1 MISPRSVTNR
11 VGSGLIT
18 AAKNSVTKIKEST
31 QRISKVSDKD
41 QKFVMNYV
49 QFFGSKK
56 TAKILKKSLESIK
69 QSIVAT
75 LEIASTL
82 KKFIGEA
89 SKMMKKRGGGL
100 FGGGGIGSLIG
111 GGLLKGI
118 VGGGLGLMFGK
129 GALIVLGL
137 LAAGGIA
144 VLLYQY
150 RDEVFNFLIDFFL
163 DRRDQIADIIS
174 PIIQQQIDKVF
185 YPDKLQEEDIETMSL
200 LNSKIDEIMDDNEL
214 RENLE
219 KKYKMKI
226 PEGDE
231 DAAFEVAKKVLIDEA
246 KKMGPQRDDFPFTRA
261 GGKQYSEAME
271 EFDKES
277 IDRRIAFLNDKANR
291 GILKDDGTV
300 VPLSALLGR
309 QFVTP
314 FDTQVTIAYERYDP
328 KRKFN
333 LLKRQIELDG
343 SLAISKDKAERAL
356 VNGTEVERLF
366 AQDILSIV
374 DSLRESGLDDK
385 GLNQMDVK
393 QFTPST
399 KDTLVSAASN
409 INTKDIERQFP
420 GTVVAFNP
428 NGNGKNK
435 SNASTGGKGGGE
447 VLNGSNESGAS
458 SGTNGFLASSNSDDS
473 TLKSRTMLEIC

>member
-1 MISPRSVTNR
+1 MISPRSVTR
-11 VGSGLIT
+11 SITGQIGSRMGSGLIT
-18 AAKNSVTKIKEST
+18 AAKNSVSKIQEST
-31 QRISKVSDKD
+31 KNITKVSDKD
-41 QKFVMNYV
+41 QKFAMNYV

-100 FGGGGIGSLIG
+100 FTGGGIGSLI
-111 GGLLKGI
+111 
-118 VGGGLGLMFGK
+118 GGGLGLMFGK
-129 GALIVLGL
+129 GALITLGL

-150 RDEVFNFLIDFFL
+150 REEVFDFLRDFFL

-185 YPDKLQEEDIETMSL
+185 YPKKLQDEDVETMSL
-200 LNSKIDEIMDDNEL
+200 LNEKIDEIMRDDEL
-214 RENLE
+214 REKLE
-219 KKYKMKI
+219 KEYNMEI
-226 PEGDE
+226 PKDDE
-231 DAAFEVAKKVLIDEA
+231 DKAFEAAKKVLIDEA
-246 KKMGPQRDDFPFTRA
+246 KNMGPQRDEYDYTRA
-261 GGKQYSEAME
+261 GAKQYSEDMAK
-271 EFDKES
+271 FDKEA
-277 IDRRIAFLNDKANR
+277 IDRRIDLLKFDKANR

-314 FDTQVTIAYERYDP
+314 FDTQVTMAYERYDP

-333 LLKRQIELDG
+333 MLKRQIELDG

-356 VNGTEVERLF
+356 VNGTEAERLF

-374 DSLRESGLDDK
+374 DSLRESGQDYEGLD
-385 GLNQMDVK
+385 QMNVK
-393 QFTPST
+393 QFTPTT
-399 KDTLVSAASN
+399 KDNLVSAASN

-435 SNASTGGKGGGE
+435 SNASAGGGGGGE

-458 SGTNGFLASSNSDDS
+458 SGTNGFLASSNPDDS

>member
-1 MISPRSVTNR
+1 M
-11 VGSGLIT
+11 IT
-18 AAKNSVTKIKEST
+18 AAKNSVSKIQEST
-31 QRISKVSDKD
+31 KRISKVSDKD

-100 FGGGGIGSLIG
+100 FTGGGIGSLI
-111 GGLLKGI
+111 
-118 VGGGLGLMFGK
+118 GGGLGLMFGK
-129 GALIVLGL
+129 GALITLGL

-150 RDEVFNFLIDFFL
+150 REEVFDFLKDFFL

-174 PIIQQQIDKVF
+174 PIIQNQIEKIF
-185 YPDKLQEEDIETMSL
+185 YPDKLQKEDVETMSL
-200 LNSKIDEIMDDNEL
+200 LNEKIKEIMNRSEFTGTEDDAFDLAKDEL
-214 RENLE
+214 IKEAEN
-219 KKYKMKI
+219 
-226 PEGDE
+226 
-231 DAAFEVAKKVLIDEA
+231 
-246 KKMGPQRDDFPFTRA
+246 MGPQRDDFSRRQIRK
-261 GGKQYSEAME
+261 GEYSEALRN
-271 EFDKES
+271 FDFEA
-277 IDRRIAFLNDKANR
+277 IQRRINFLNNKANR
-291 GILKDDGTV
+291 GIIDPDSEKVVRGT
-300 VPLSALLGR
+300 ALLGR
-309 QFVTP
+309 QFVSP
-314 FDTQVTIAYERYDP
+314 FDTQVTMAYERYNP
-328 KRKFN
+328 KQKFN
-333 LLKRQIELDG
+333 LLKKQIDLDG
-343 SLAISKDKAERAL
+343 NLAISKDKAERAL
-356 VNGTEVERLF
+356 ANSSSSRAEKLF

-374 DSLRESGLDDK
+374 GSLRESGQGYDGLD
-385 GLNQMDVK
+385 QMDVK
-393 QFTPST
+393 KFTPST

-409 INTKDIERQFP
+409 INAKNMERQFP
-420 GTVVAFNP
+420 ETVVAFNP

-435 SNASTGGKGGGE
+435 SNASPAGGGGGGE

>member
-100 FGGGGIGSLIG
+100 FTGGGIGSLI
-111 GGLLKGI
+111 
-118 VGGGLGLMFGK
+118 GGGLGLMFGK
-129 GALIVLGL
+129 GALITLGL

-150 RDEVFNFLIDFFL
+150 REEVFDFLTDFFL
-163 DRRDQIADIIS
+163 DRRDQIADIIQ
-174 PIIQQQIDKVF
+174 PIIQRQIDKVF

-356 VNGTEVERLF
+356 VNGTQAERLF

-374 DSLRESGLDDK
+374 DSLRESGQDYEGLD
-385 GLNQMDVK
+385 QMNVK

>member
-100 FGGGGIGSLIG
+100 FTGGGIGSLI
-111 GGLLKGI
+111 
-118 VGGGLGLMFGK
+118 GGGLGLMFGK
-129 GALIVLGL
+129 GALITLGL

-150 RDEVFNFLIDFFL
+150 REEVFDFLTDFFL
-163 DRRDQIADIIS
+163 DRRDQIADIIQ
-174 PIIQQQIDKVF
+174 PIIQRQIDKVF
-185 YPDKLQEEDIETMSL
+185 YPDKLQKEDVETMSL
-200 LNSKIDEIMDDNEL
+200 LNEKIDEIMEDDEL
-214 RENLE
+214 REELV
-219 KKYKMKI
+219 KKYNISTKGMNI
-226 PEGDE
+226 E
-231 DAAFEVAKKVLIDEA
+231 DVAFEVAKEVLKDEA
-246 KKMGPQRDDFPFTRA
+246 EKMGPQREEFPFTRA
-261 GGKQYSEAME
+261 GGKQYSEAMA

-277 IDRRIAFLNDKANR
+277 RDRRIAFLEDKANR

-314 FDTQVTIAYERYDP
+314 FDTQVTTAYERYDP

-333 LLKRQIELDG
+333 LLKEQIRLDG
-343 SLAISKDKAERAL
+343 NLAVSKDKAERAL
-356 VNGTEVERLF
+356 ESGNEVERLF
-366 AQDILSIV
+366 AQDLLSII
-374 DSLRESGLDDK
+374 DSLRESGQGYD

-393 QFTPST
+393 QFTPTT
-399 KDTLVSAASN
+399 KDNLVSAASN

-420 GTVVAFNP
+420 GTVVAFNR
-428 NGNGKNK
+428 GGQGRNK
-435 SNASTGGKGGGE
+435 RGANMGGAGGGE
-447 VLNGSNESGAS
+447 VLNGPNESGTS

>member
-31 QRISKVSDKD
+31 QKISKVSDKD

-82 KKFIGEA
+82 KKFIGKA

-111 GGLLKGI
+111 GGLGLMFGK
-118 VGGGLGLMFGK
+118 GLGLMFGK
-129 GALIVLGL
+129 GALILLGL

-150 RDEVFNFLIDFFL
+150 REQVFDFLKDFFL
-163 DRRDQIADIIS
+163 DRRDQIADIIQ
-174 PIIQQQIDKVF
+174 PIIRNQIEKIF
-185 YPDKLQEEDIETMSL
+185 YPDKLQKEDVETKRL
-200 LNSKIDEIMDDNEL
+200 LNQKIDDIMRDDEL
-214 RENLE
+214 REKLE
-219 KKYKMKI
+219 KEYNMEI
-226 PEGDE
+226 PKDDE
-231 DAAFEVAKKVLIDEA
+231 DKAFEAAKKVLIDEA
-246 KKMGPQRDDFPFTRA
+246 EKMGPQRDKFPFTRA
-261 GGKQYSEAME
+261 GGKQYSEAMA

-291 GILKDDGTV
+291 GILKDDDTV

-333 LLKRQIELDG
+333 MLKRQIELDG

-356 VNGTEVERLF
+356 ANGTQAERLF

-385 GLNQMDVK
+385 GLDQMDVK
-393 QFTPST
+393 KFTPTT
-399 KDTLVSAASN
+399 KDNLVSAASN

-420 GTVVAFNP
+420 ETLVAFNP
-428 NGNGKNK
+428 NRNGKNK
-435 SNASTGGKGGGE
+435 SNASAGGGGGGE
-447 VLNGSNESGAS
+447 LLNGSNESGAS

>member
-111 GGLLKGI
+111 GGL
-118 VGGGLGLMFGK
+118 GLMFGK
-129 GALIVLGL
+129 GALITLGL

-150 RDEVFNFLIDFFL
+150 REEVFDFLTDFFL
-163 DRRDQIADIIS
+163 DRRDQIADIIQ
-174 PIIQQQIDKVF
+174 PIIQRQIDKVF
-185 YPDKLQEEDIETMSL
+185 YPDKLQEEDVETMSL

-214 RENLE
+214 REELV
-219 KKYKMKI
+219 KKYNISTKGMNI
-226 PEGDE
+226 E
-231 DAAFEVAKKVLIDEA
+231 DVAFEVAKKVLIDEA
-246 KKMGPQRDDFPFTRA
+246 KNMGPQRDEFPFTRA
-261 GGKQYSEAME
+261 GGKQYSEAMA

-277 IDRRIAFLNDKANR
+277 EDRRIAFLNDKANR

-314 FDTQVTIAYERYDP
+314 FDTQVTTAYERYDP

-333 LLKRQIELDG
+333 LLKEQIRLDG
-343 SLAISKDKAERAL
+343 NLAVSKDKAERAL
-356 VNGTEVERLF
+356 ESGNKVERLF
-366 AQDILSIV
+366 AQDLLSII
-374 DSLRESGLDDK
+374 DSLRESGQGYD

-393 QFTPST
+393 QFTPTT
-399 KDTLVSAASN
+399 KDNLVSAASN

-435 SNASTGGKGGGE
+435 SNASAGGGGGGE

>member
-100 FGGGGIGSLIG
+100 FTGGGIGSLIG
-111 GGLLKGI
+111 GGL
-118 VGGGLGLMFGK
+118 GLLFGK
-129 GALIVLGL
+129 GALITLGL

-150 RDEVFNFLIDFFL
+150 REEVFDFLKDFFL

-185 YPDKLQEEDIETMSL
+185 YPDKLQKEDIETKDL
-200 LNSKIDEIMDDNEL
+200 LNKKIDEIMENDEL
-214 RENLE
+214 REKLE
-219 KKYKMKI
+219 KKYNI
-226 PEGDE
+226 PLPEDKE
-231 DAAFEVAKKVLIDEA
+231 DAAFELAKKVLIDEA
-246 KKMGPQRDDFPFTRA
+246 ENMGPQRDKFPFTRS
-261 GGKQYSEAME
+261 GGKLYSEAMAK
-271 EFDKES
+271 FDKES
-277 IDRRIAFLNDKANR
+277 RDRRIALLKDDKANR

-356 VNGTEVERLF
+356 VNGTQAERLF

-435 SNASTGGKGGGE
+435 SNASAGGVGGGE
-447 VLNGSNESGAS
+447 VLNGPNESGTS

>member
-100 FGGGGIGSLIG
+100 FTGGGIGSLI
-111 GGLLKGI
+111 
-118 VGGGLGLMFGK
+118 GGGLGLMFGK
-129 GALIVLGL
+129 GALITLGL

-144 VLLYQY
+144 VLLYQF

-185 YPDKLQEEDIETMSL
+185 YPKKLQDEDIETKIL
-200 LNSKIDEIMDDNEL
+200 LNQKIDEIMENDEL
-214 RENLE
+214 RKDLE
-219 KKYKMKI
+219 EKFKGKL
-226 PEGDE
+226 PEDEE
-231 DAAFEVAKKVLIDEA
+231 DAAFELAKKVLIDEA
-246 KKMGPQRDDFPFTRA
+246 KNMGPQREKFPRGRL
-261 GGKQYSEAME
+261 GGKQYSEAMA

-277 IDRRIAFLNDKANR
+277 IDRRIALLRDDKANR

-356 VNGTEVERLF
+356 ANGTQAERLF

-435 SNASTGGKGGGE
+435 SNASAGGGGGGE
-447 VLNGSNESGAS
+447 VLNGSNESGTS

>member
-100 FGGGGIGSLIG
+100 FTGGGIGSLI
-111 GGLLKGI
+111 
-118 VGGGLGLMFGK
+118 GGGLGLMFGK
-129 GALIVLGL
+129 GALITLGL

-150 RDEVFNFLIDFFL
+150 REEVFDFLTDFFL
-163 DRRDQIADIIS
+163 DRRDQIADIIQ
-174 PIIQQQIDKVF
+174 PIIQRQIDKVF

-333 LLKRQIELDG
+333 MLKEQIRLDG

-356 VNGTEVERLF
+356 ANGTQAERLF

-435 SNASTGGKGGGE
+435 SNASAGGGGGGE

>member
-31 QRISKVSDKD
+31 QKISKVSDKD

-111 GGLLKGI
+111 GGL
-118 VGGGLGLMFGK
+118 GLMFGK
-129 GALIVLGL
+129 GALITLGL

-150 RDEVFNFLIDFFL
+150 RDEVFNFLTDFFL

-174 PIIQQQIDKVF
+174 PIIQQQIDKIF
-185 YPDKLQEEDIETMSL
+185 YPDKLQDEDVETKRL
-200 LNSKIDEIMDDNEL
+200 LNQKIDEIMDDKEL
-214 RENLE
+214 REELE
-219 KKYKMKI
+219 KEYKITLPKD
-226 PEGDE
+226 EE
-231 DAAFEVAKKVLIDEA
+231 DAAFELAKKVLIDEA
-246 KKMGPQRDDFPFTRA
+246 EKMGPQRDEYDDTRSGA
-261 GGKQYSEAME
+261 KKYSEAMA

-277 IDRRIAFLNDKANR
+277 RDRRIALLKDDKANR

-333 LLKRQIELDG
+333 MLKRQIELDG

-356 VNGTEVERLF
+356 ANGTQAERLF

-385 GLNQMDVK
+385 GLDQMDVK
-393 QFTPST
+393 KFTPTT
-399 KDTLVSAASN
+399 KDNLVSAASN

-435 SNASTGGKGGGE
+435 SNASAGGGGGGE

>member
-41 QKFVMNYV
+41 QKFAMNYV

-100 FGGGGIGSLIG
+100 FTGGGIGSLI
-111 GGLLKGI
+111 
-118 VGGGLGLMFGK
+118 GGGLGLMFGK
-129 GALIVLGL
+129 GALITLGL

-150 RDEVFNFLIDFFL
+150 REEVFDFLPDFFL
-163 DRRDQIADIIS
+163 DRRDQIADIIQ
-174 PIIQQQIDKVF
+174 PIIQRQIDKVF

-219 KKYKMKI
+219 KNYKMKI
-226 PEGDE
+226 REGDE
-231 DAAFEVAKKVLIDEA
+231 DAAFEVAKKV
-246 KKMGPQRDDFPFTRA
+246 
-261 GGKQYSEAME
+261 
-271 EFDKES
+271 
-277 IDRRIAFLNDKANR
+277 
-291 GILKDDGTV
+291 
-300 VPLSALLGR
+300 
-309 QFVTP
+309 
-314 FDTQVTIAYERYDP
+314 
-328 KRKFN
+328 
-333 LLKRQIELDG
+333 
-343 SLAISKDKAERAL
+343 
-356 VNGTEVERLF
+356 
-366 AQDILSIV
+366 
-374 DSLRESGLDDK
+374 
-385 GLNQMDVK
+385 
-393 QFTPST
+393 
-399 KDTLVSAASN
+399 
-409 INTKDIERQFP
+409 
-420 GTVVAFNP
+420 
-428 NGNGKNK
+428 
-435 SNASTGGKGGGE
+435 
-447 VLNGSNESGAS
+447 
-458 SGTNGFLASSNSDDS
+458 
-473 TLKSRTMLEIC
+473 

>member
-100 FGGGGIGSLIG
+100 FTGGGIGSLI
-111 GGLLKGI
+111 
-118 VGGGLGLMFGK
+118 GGGLGLMFGK
-129 GALIVLGL
+129 GALITLGL

-144 VLLYQY
+144 VLLYQF

-185 YPDKLQEEDIETMSL
+185 YPKKLQDEDIETKIL
-200 LNSKIDEIMDDNEL
+200 LNQKIDEIMENDEL
-214 RENLE
+214 RKDLEEKFKGKLPEN
-219 KKYKMKI
+219 K
-226 PEGDE
+226 E
-231 DAAFEVAKKVLIDEA
+231 DAAFELAKKVLIDEA
-246 KKMGPQRDDFPFTRA
+246 EKMGPQRADFPFTRA
-261 GGKQYSEAME
+261 GGKQYSEAMA

-277 IDRRIAFLNDKANR
+277 IDRRIALLRDDKANR

-356 VNGTEVERLF
+356 INGTEAERLF

-435 SNASTGGKGGGE
+435 SNASAGGGGGGE

>member
-1 MISPRSVTNR
+1 
-11 VGSGLIT
+11 
-18 AAKNSVTKIKEST
+18 
-31 QRISKVSDKD
+31 
-41 QKFVMNYV
+41 
-49 QFFGSKK
+49 
-56 TAKILKKSLESIK
+56 
-69 QSIVAT
+69 
-75 LEIASTL
+75 
-82 KKFIGEA
+82 
-89 SKMMKKRGGGL
+89 
-100 FGGGGIGSLIG
+100 
-111 GGLLKGI
+111 
-118 VGGGLGLMFGK
+118 
-129 GALIVLGL
+129 
-137 LAAGGIA
+137 
-144 VLLYQY
+144 
-150 RDEVFNFLIDFFL
+150 
-163 DRRDQIADIIS
+163 
-174 PIIQQQIDKVF
+174 
-185 YPDKLQEEDIETMSL
+185 MSL

-356 VNGTEVERLF
+356 VNGTQAERLF

-435 SNASTGGKGGGE
+435 SNTSAGGGGGGE
-447 VLNGSNESGAS
+447 VLNGSNESGTS

>member
-100 FGGGGIGSLIG
+100 FTGGGIGSLI
-111 GGLLKGI
+111 
-118 VGGGLGLMFGK
+118 GGGLGLMFGK
-129 GALIVLGL
+129 GALITLGL

-150 RDEVFNFLIDFFL
+150 REEVFDFLTDFFL
-163 DRRDQIADIIS
+163 DRRDQIADIIQ
-174 PIIQQQIDKVF
+174 PIIQRQIDKVF

-356 VNGTEVERLF
+356 VNGTQAERLF

-374 DSLRESGLDDK
+374 DSLRESGQDYEGLD
-385 GLNQMDVK
+385 QMNVK

-435 SNASTGGKGGGE
+435 SNASAGGGGGGE

>member
-1 MISPRSVTNR
+1 M
-11 VGSGLIT
+11 GSGLIT
-18 AAKNSVTKIKEST
+18 AAKNSVSKIQEST
-31 QRISKVSDKD
+31 KNITKVSDKD
-41 QKFVMNYV
+41 QKFAMNYV

-89 SKMMKKRGGGL
+89 SKMTKKRGGGL
-100 FGGGGIGSLIG
+100 FTGGGIGSLI
-111 GGLLKGI
+111 
-118 VGGGLGLMFGK
+118 GGGLGLMFGK
-129 GALIVLGL
+129 GALITLGL

-150 RDEVFNFLIDFFL
+150 REEVFDFLRDFFL
-163 DRRDQIADIIS
+163 DRRDQIADIIQ

-185 YPDKLQEEDIETMSL
+185 YPDKLQKEDVETMSL
-200 LNSKIDEIMDDNEL
+200 LNEKIDEIMENDEL
-214 RENLE
+214 REKLE
-219 KKYKMKI
+219 KEYNMEL
-226 PEGDE
+226 PEDKE
-231 DAAFEVAKKVLIDEA
+231 DAAFELAKKVLIDEA
-246 KKMGPQRDDFPFTRA
+246 ENMGPKRDDFSRRQIRK
-261 GGKQYSEAME
+261 GEYGEALRN
-271 EFDKES
+271 FDFEAVQ
-277 IDRRIAFLNDKANR
+277 RRKDFLENKANR

-314 FDTQVTIAYERYDP
+314 FDTQVTMAYERYDP

-333 LLKRQIELDG
+333 MLKRQIELDG

-356 VNGTEVERLF
+356 VNGTEAERLF

-385 GLNQMDVK
+385 GLDQMNVK
-393 QFTPST
+393 QFTPTT
-399 KDTLVSAASN
+399 KNNLVSAASN

-435 SNASTGGKGGGE
+435 SNASAGGGGGGE
-447 VLNGSNESGAS
+447 VLNGSNDSGAS

>member
-18 AAKNSVTKIKEST
+18 AAKNSVSKIQEST
-31 QRISKVSDKD
+31 KRISKVSDKD

-82 KKFIGEA
+82 KKFIGKA

-111 GGLLKGI
+111 GGL
-118 VGGGLGLMFGK
+118 GLMFGK
-129 GALIVLGL
+129 GALITLGL

-150 RDEVFNFLIDFFL
+150 REEVFDFLTDFFL
-163 DRRDQIADIIS
+163 DRRDQIADIIQ
-174 PIIQQQIDKVF
+174 PIIQRQIDKVF

-309 QFVTP
+309 QFVSP
-314 FDTQVTIAYERYDP
+314 FDTQVTMAYERYDP
-328 KRKFN
+328 KEKFN
-333 LLKRQIELDG
+333 LLKKQIELDG

-356 VNGTEVERLF
+356 DNPSSSRAEKLF

-374 DSLRESGLDDK
+374 DSLRESGQGYEGLD
-385 GLNQMDVK
+385 QMNVEK
-393 QFTPST
+393 FTPST

-435 SNASTGGKGGGE
+435 SNANASAGGKGGGE
-447 VLNGSNESGAS
+447 VLNGSNESGTS

>member
-111 GGLLKGI
+111 GGL
-118 VGGGLGLMFGK
+118 GLMFGK
-129 GALIVLGL
+129 GALITLGL

-150 RDEVFNFLIDFFL
+150 REEVFDFLKDFFL
-163 DRRDQIADIIS
+163 DRRDQIADIIE
-174 PIIQQQIDKVF
+174 PIIRNQIEKVF
-185 YPDKLQEEDIETMSL
+185 YPKKLQDEDVETISL
-200 LNSKIDEIMDDNEL
+200 LNEKIKEIMKDDEL
-214 RENLE
+214 REKLE
-219 KKYKMKI
+219 EEFNMKI
-226 PEGDE
+226 PKGDE
-231 DAAFEVAKKVLIDEA
+231 DKAFEAAKKVLINEA
-246 KKMGPQRDDFPFTRA
+246 KKMGPQRDEYDNTRA
-261 GGKQYSEAME
+261 GAKQYSEDMA
-271 EFDKES
+271 EFDKEA
-277 IDRRIAFLNDKANR
+277 IKRRIDFLKFDKANR
-291 GILKDDGTV
+291 GILNDKGKV

-309 QFVTP
+309 QFVSP
-314 FDTQVTIAYERYDP
+314 FDTQVTMAYERYDP
-328 KRKFN
+328 KEKFN
-333 LLKRQIELDG
+333 LLKKQIELDG

-356 VNGTEVERLF
+356 DNPSSSRAEKLF

-374 DSLRESGLDDK
+374 DSLRESGQGYEGLD
-385 GLNQMDVK
+385 QMNVEK
-393 QFTPST
+393 FTPST

-435 SNASTGGKGGGE
+435 SNANASAGGKGGGE

>member
-41 QKFVMNYV
+41 QKFAMNYV

-100 FGGGGIGSLIG
+100 FTGGGIGSLIG
-111 GGLLKGI
+111 GGL
-118 VGGGLGLMFGK
+118 GLLFGK
-129 GALIVLGL
+129 GALITLGL

-150 RDEVFNFLIDFFL
+150 REEVFDFLTDFFL

-185 YPDKLQEEDIETMSL
+185 YPDKLQKEDIETKDL
-200 LNSKIDEIMDDNEL
+200 LNKKIDEIMENDEL
-214 RENLE
+214 REKLE
-219 KKYKMKI
+219 KKYNI
-226 PEGDE
+226 PLPEDKE
-231 DAAFEVAKKVLIDEA
+231 DAAFELAKKVLIDEA
-246 KKMGPQRDDFPFTRA
+246 ENMGPQRDKFPFTRS
-261 GGKQYSEAME
+261 GGKLYSEAMAK
-271 EFDKES
+271 FDKES
-277 IDRRIAFLNDKANR
+277 RDRRIALLKDDKANR

-356 VNGTEVERLF
+356 VNGTQAERLF

>member
-31 QRISKVSDKD
+31 QKISKVSDKD

-111 GGLLKGI
+111 GGL
-118 VGGGLGLMFGK
+118 GLMFGK
-129 GALIVLGL
+129 GALITLGL

-150 RDEVFNFLIDFFL
+150 RDEVFNFLTDFFL

-185 YPDKLQEEDIETMSL
+185 YPDKLQKEDVETMSL
-200 LNSKIDEIMDDNEL
+200 LNEKIDEIMDDNEL
-214 RENLE
+214 REELV
-219 KKYKMKI
+219 KKYNISTKGMNI
-226 PEGDE
+226 E
-231 DAAFEVAKKVLIDEA
+231 DVAFEVAKKVLIDEA
-246 KKMGPQRDDFPFTRA
+246 KNMGPQREKFPRGRS
-261 GGKQYSEAME
+261 GGKQYSEAMA

-277 IDRRIAFLNDKANR
+277 RDRRIALLKDDKANR

-333 LLKRQIELDG
+333 MLKRQIELDG

-356 VNGTEVERLF
+356 ANGTQAERLF

-385 GLNQMDVK
+385 GLDQMDVK
-393 QFTPST
+393 KFTPTT
-399 KDTLVSAASN
+399 KDNLVSAASN

-420 GTVVAFNP
+420 ETLVAFNP
-428 NGNGKNK
+428 NRNGKNK
-435 SNASTGGKGGGE
+435 SNASAGGGGGGE
-447 VLNGSNESGAS
+447 LLNGSNESGAS

>member
-100 FGGGGIGSLIG
+100 FTGGGIGSLI
-111 GGLLKGI
+111 
-118 VGGGLGLMFGK
+118 GGGLGLMFGK
-129 GALIVLGL
+129 GALITLGL

-150 RDEVFNFLIDFFL
+150 REEVFDFLTDFFL
-163 DRRDQIADIIS
+163 DRRDQIADIIQ
-174 PIIQQQIDKVF
+174 PIIQRQIDKVF
-185 YPDKLQEEDIETMSL
+185 YPEKLQKEDVETMSL
-200 LNSKIDEIMDDNEL
+200 LNEKIDEIMEDDEL
-214 RENLE
+214 REELV
-219 KKYKMKI
+219 KKYNISTKGMNI
-226 PEGDE
+226 E
-231 DAAFEVAKKVLIDEA
+231 DVAFEVAKKVLIDEA
-246 KKMGPQRDDFPFTRA
+246 EKMGPQREEFPFTRA
-261 GGKQYSEAME
+261 GGKQYSEAMA

-277 IDRRIAFLNDKANR
+277 RDRRIAFLEDKANR

-356 VNGTEVERLF
+356 ANGTQAERLF

-374 DSLRESGLDDK
+374 DSLRESGQDYE

-435 SNASTGGKGGGE
+435 SNASAGGGGGGE

>member
-100 FGGGGIGSLIG
+100 FTGGGIGSLIG
-111 GGLLKGI
+111 GGL
-118 VGGGLGLMFGK
+118 GLLFGK
-129 GALIVLGL
+129 GALITLGL

-150 RDEVFNFLIDFFL
+150 REEVFDFLKDFFL

-185 YPDKLQEEDIETMSL
+185 YPDKLQKEDIETKDL
-200 LNSKIDEIMDDNEL
+200 LNKKIDEIMENDEL
-214 RENLE
+214 REKLE
-219 KKYKMKI
+219 KKYNI
-226 PEGDE
+226 PLPEDKE
-231 DAAFEVAKKVLIDEA
+231 DAAFELAKKVLIDEA
-246 KKMGPQRDDFPFTRA
+246 ENMGPQRDKFPFTRS
-261 GGKQYSEAME
+261 GGKLYSEAMAK
-271 EFDKES
+271 FDKES
-277 IDRRIAFLNDKANR
+277 RDRRIALLKDDKANR
-291 GILKDDGTV
+291 GILKEDGTV

-356 VNGTEVERLF
+356 VNGTQAERLF

-435 SNASTGGKGGGE
+435 SNASAGGGGGGE